1 MILLATRSAVATSP
15 VVERAHLD
23 SNPSWDEQV
32 SHGVFPHI
40 CFVQVLDI
48 RVALQWDYDVPVV
61 YEARVA
67 SMISRRTFEV
77 YRL

>member
-1 MILLATRSAVATSP
+1 MVVLAVASLPASVRSP
-15 VVERAHLD
+15 AIATL
-23 SNPSWDEQV
+23 V

-40 CFVQVLDI
+40 CFVQVLDN

-61 YEARVA
+61 YEARMA
-67 SMISRRTFEV
+67 SVISRRTFKV

>member
-1 MILLATRSAVATSP
+1 MATSP
-15 VVERAHLD
+15 VVERAYPG
-23 SNPSWDEQV
+23 SIPSWDERV

-40 CFVQVLDI
+40 CFAQVLDT

-67 SMISRRTFEV
+67 SVISRRTFEV